1 VSVAALILFL
11 RCAGAGIGVASL
23 YTSMRVARKVPTNLR
38 FVVGSSFGDVCV
50 SL

>member
-1 VSVAALILFL
+1 V
-11 RCAGAGIGVASL
+11 RCAGVGIGVTSL
-23 YTSMRVARKVPTNLR
+23 YTSLRVARMVPTDLR

>member
-1 VSVAALILFL
+1 V
-11 RCAGAGIGVASL
+11 RCVGAGIGVASL
-23 YTSMRVARKVPTNLR
+23 YTSLHVARMVPADLR